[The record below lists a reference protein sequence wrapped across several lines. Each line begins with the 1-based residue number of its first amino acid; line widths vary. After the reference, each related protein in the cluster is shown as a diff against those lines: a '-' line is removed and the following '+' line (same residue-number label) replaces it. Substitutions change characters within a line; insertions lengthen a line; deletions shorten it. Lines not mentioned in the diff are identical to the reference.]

1 MCRISLQKAEKKR
14 MLNVDTIIELDRI
27 SFSYHHEDES
37 EDILKDISL
46 KVKKGEWLAIIG
58 PNGSGKST
66 LVKTFNGI
74 LPVGSGQVVV
84 DKEILTEETV
94 WEIRKKIGMVFQNP
108 ENQFVG
114 ATVGDDV
121 AFGLENQG
129 VPRDEMF
136 QRVEA
141 ALETVEMKEFIN
153 REPSSLSGG
162 QMQRVAI
169 AGILALNPQVIVL
182 DEATSMLDPK
192 ARKEIMGTIRYIKEQ
207 TGMTVVSITHDI
219 DEAAEANRIIVMK
232 DGRIIDEGDSRHIFS
247 KGDRLIDLGLD
258 IPFAERLKKGLKDQ
272 NIEVPQD
279 YMTKKELRDWLW
291 TLDSKI

>member
-1 MCRISLQKAEKKR
+1 

-37 EDILKDISL
+37 EDILKNISL

-247 KGDRLIDLGLD
+247 KGDQLIDLGLD

>member
-1 MCRISLQKAEKKR
+1 M
-14 MLNVDTIIELDRI
+14 DTIIELDRI

>member
-1 MCRISLQKAEKKR
+1 MTEKKR
-14 MLNVDTIIELDRI
+14 MLNVDTIIELDHI

-37 EDILKDISL
+37 EDILKEISL
-46 KVKKGEWLAIIG
+46 KVKKGEWLAVIG

-74 LPVGSGQVVV
+74 LPVRSGQVLV
-84 DKEILTEETV
+84 DGEILSDETV
-94 WEIRKKIGMVFQNP
+94 WDARKKIGMVFQNP

-129 VPRDEMF
+129 IPRDEMI

-141 ALETVEMKEFIN
+141 ALETVEMKELIN

-169 AGILALNPQVIVL
+169 AGILALNPHVIVL

-192 ARKEIMGTIRYIKEQ
+192 ARKEIMGTIRHIKEQ

-232 DGRIIDEGDSRHIFS
+232 DGCIIDEGDSRHIFS
-247 KGDRLIDLGLD
+247 KGDQLIDLGLD

-272 NIEVPQD
+272 DIEVPKD

-291 TLDSKI
+291 TLHSKI

>member
-1 MCRISLQKAEKKR
+1 M
-14 MLNVDTIIELDRI
+14 DTIIELDRI
-27 SFSYHHEDES
+27 SFSYHHEDKS

>member
-1 MCRISLQKAEKKR
+1 

-247 KGDRLIDLGLD
+247 KGDQLIDLGLD

-272 NIEVPQD
+272 DIEVPKD

>member
-1 MCRISLQKAEKKR
+1 

-37 EDILKDISL
+37 EDILKNISL

>member
-1 MCRISLQKAEKKR
+1 

>member
-1 MCRISLQKAEKKR
+1 

-27 SFSYHHEDES
+27 SFSYHHEDKS

>member
-1 MCRISLQKAEKKR
+1 

-291 TLDSKI
+291 TLNSKI

>member
-1 MCRISLQKAEKKR
+1 MTEKKR
-14 MLNVDTIIELDRI
+14 MLNVDTIIELDHI

-37 EDILKDISL
+37 EDILKEISL
-46 KVKKGEWLAIIG
+46 KVKKGEWLAVIG

-74 LPVGSGQVVV
+74 LPVRSGQVLV
-84 DKEILTEETV
+84 DGEILSDETV
-94 WEIRKKIGMVFQNP
+94 WDARKKIGMVFQNP

-129 VPRDEMF
+129 IPRDEMI

-141 ALETVEMKEFIN
+141 ALETVEMKELIN

-169 AGILALNPQVIVL
+169 AGVLALHPHVIVL

-192 ARKEIMGTIRYIKEQ
+192 ARKEIMGTIRHIKEQ

-232 DGRIIDEGDSRHIFS
+232 DGCIIDEGDSRHIFS
-247 KGDRLIDLGLD
+247 KGDQLIDLGLD

-272 NIEVPQD
+272 DIEVPKD

-291 TLDSKI
+291 TLHSKI

>member
-1 MCRISLQKAEKKR
+1 M
-14 MLNVDTIIELDRI
+14 DTIIELDRI

-247 KGDRLIDLGLD
+247 KGDQLIDLGLD

>member
-1 MCRISLQKAEKKR
+1 M
-14 MLNVDTIIELDRI
+14 DTIIELDRI

-84 DKEILTEETV
+84 DKEILMEETV

>member
-1 MCRISLQKAEKKR
+1 

-94 WEIRKKIGMVFQNP
+94 WEIRKKIGVVFQNP

>member
-1 MCRISLQKAEKKR
+1 M
-14 MLNVDTIIELDRI
+14 DTIIELDRI

-291 TLDSKI
+291 TLNSKI

>member
-1 MCRISLQKAEKKR
+1 
-14 MLNVDTIIELDRI
+14 
-27 SFSYHHEDES
+27 
-37 EDILKDISL
+37 
-46 KVKKGEWLAIIG
+46 
-58 PNGSGKST
+58 
-66 LVKTFNGI
+66 
-74 LPVGSGQVVV
+74 
-84 DKEILTEETV
+84 
-94 WEIRKKIGMVFQNP
+94 
-108 ENQFVG
+108 
-114 ATVGDDV
+114 
-121 AFGLENQG
+121 
-129 VPRDEMF
+129 
-136 QRVEA
+136 
-141 ALETVEMKEFIN
+141 MKEFIN